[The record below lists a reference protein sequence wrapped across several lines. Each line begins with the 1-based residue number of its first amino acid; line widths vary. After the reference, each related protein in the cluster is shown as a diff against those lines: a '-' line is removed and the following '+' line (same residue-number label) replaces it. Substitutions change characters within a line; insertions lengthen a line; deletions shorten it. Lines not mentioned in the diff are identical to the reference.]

1 MTRTYDLD
9 KRFIKYKGIFDYSGV
24 YRVIESWLK
33 KKNFEFHEK
42 KYKEKPFHIGP
53 ETEVTWEG
61 EKRVTGT
68 IKLYINIFFH
78 LYDAVKTE
86 IVVNGHKKQVI
97 NGRIVIEIWGKVV
110 FDYAGEFEQ
119 SNFFKQIEKFLTS
132 LPLKKEILFKYIDP
146 LDYELYDLEVLIRK
160 FLEMEF
166 HESEY
171 TKRLHDY
178 EYSDM
183 SFR

>member
-1 MTRTYDLD
+1 MKTYDLD
-9 KRFIKYKGIFDYSGV
+9 RRIIKYKGIYDYSGL
-24 YRVIESWLK
+24 YRVVQSWLK
-33 KKNFEFHEK
+33 KKGFEFHET

-53 ETEVTWEG
+53 ETEVSWQC

-68 IKLYINIFFH
+68 LKLYVNIFFH
-78 LYDAVKTE
+78 AYDAVKTE
-86 IVVNGHKKQVI
+86 VMVNGHKKQMI
-97 NGRIVIEIWGKVV
+97 NGRIQIDIWGKVV
-110 FDYAGEFEQ
+110 FDYAEQFEE
-119 SNFFKQIEKFLTS
+119 SSWGKRIEKFLTTM
-132 LPLKKEILFKYIDP
+132 LLRKEILFKYIDP

-166 HESEY
+166 HESEF